1 MWLAAYYSPT
11 YCGTLAAMRYR
22 DQLPHLDSDR
32 PFVADGG
39 LETTLIFH
47 RGIELPCFAAFDLLK
62 DDAGREELRTYFEP
76 YVAIARELGVG
87 MLLDTATW
95 RANPDWGHELGHS
108 LAQLE
113 EANRRAVALAEEIRD
128 AAEDDRTPI
137 VINGVVGPRGDGY
150 NPSDLMSVET
160 AEGYHALQIQTFAT
174 SAADMVT
181 AVTMTYAEEAIGVV
195 RAARDVRMPVA
206 VSFTVETDGR
216 LPSGQSL
223 REAVQEVDA
232 ETDGSAVYFM
242 INCAHPTHFADVL
255 VEDGGWRDRIRGL
268 RANASAKSHAE
279 LDESEELDE
288 GDPTALGAEHRA
300 LRERLPAIT
309 VLGGCCG
316 TDHRHVAA
324 VSGAWSD

>member
-1 MWLAAYYSPT
+1 
-11 YCGTLAAMRYR
+11 MRYR
-22 DQLPHLDSDR
+22 DQLPHLVSDR

-47 RGIELPCFAAFDLLK
+47 RGIELPCFAAFALLK
-62 DDAGREELRTYFEP
+62 DEAGREELRTYFEP

-95 RANPDWGHELGHS
+95 RANPDWARELGYS
-108 LAQLE
+108 LAELE
-113 EANRRAVALAEEIRD
+113 EANRLAVALAADIRD
-128 AAEDDRTPI
+128 TAEAEGTPI

-150 NPSDLMSVET
+150 NPTDLMSAET
-160 AEGYHALQIQTFAT
+160 AERYHAPQIQTFAT
-174 SAADMVT
+174 TPADMVT
-181 AVTMTYAEEAIGVV
+181 ATTMTYTEEAIGIV

-223 REAVQEVDA
+223 REAVEEVDA
-232 ETDGSAVYFM
+232 ETDGTAAYFM

-255 VEDGGWRDRIRGL
+255 EEDGGWRTRIRGL

-279 LDESEELDE
+279 LDEAEELDE

-324 VSGAWSD
+324 VSGAWAD

>member
-1 MWLAAYYSPT
+1 
-11 YCGTLAAMRYR
+11 MRYR
-22 DQLPHLDSDR
+22 DQLPHLASDR

-47 RGIELPCFAAFDLLK
+47 RGIELPCFAAFALLK

-95 RANPDWGHELGHS
+95 RASPDWAHELGYS
-108 LAQLE
+108 LAELE
-113 EANRRAVALAEEIRD
+113 EANRLAVALAADIRD
-128 AAEDDRTPI
+128 AAEDERTPI

-150 NPSDLMSVET
+150 NPTDLMSVET

-174 SAADMVT
+174 TAADMIT
-181 AVTMTYAEEAIGVV
+181 ATTMTYAEEAIGIV

-216 LPSGQSL
+216 LPGGQSL
-223 REAVQEVDA
+223 REAVEEVDA
-232 ETDGSAVYFM
+232 ETDGTAVYFM

-255 VEDGGWRDRIRGL
+255 EDDGGWRTRIRGL

-279 LDESEELDE
+279 LDEAEELDE

>member
-1 MWLAAYYSPT
+1 
-11 YCGTLAAMRYR
+11 MRYR
-22 DQLPHLDSDR
+22 DQLPHLASDR

-47 RGIELPCFAAFDLLK
+47 RGIELPCFAAFALLK

-95 RANPDWGHELGHS
+95 RASPDWAHELGYS
-108 LAQLE
+108 LAELE
-113 EANRRAVALAEEIRD
+113 EANRLAVALAADIRD
-128 AAEDDRTPI
+128 AAEDERTPI

-150 NPSDLMSVET
+150 NPTDLMSVET

-174 SAADMVT
+174 TAADMIT
-181 AVTMTYAEEAIGVV
+181 ATTVTYAEEAIGIV

-216 LPSGQSL
+216 LPGGQSL
-223 REAVQEVDA
+223 REAVEEVDA
-232 ETDGSAVYFM
+232 ETDGTAVYFM

-255 VEDGGWRDRIRGL
+255 EDDGGWRTRIRGL

-279 LDESEELDE
+279 LDEAEELDE

>member
-1 MWLAAYYSPT
+1 
-11 YCGTLAAMRYR
+11 MRYR
-22 DQLPHLDSDR
+22 DQLPHLVSDR

-47 RGIELPCFAAFDLLK
+47 RGIELRCFAAFDLLK
-62 DDAGREELRTYFEP
+62 DDAGRAELRAYFEP

-95 RANPDWGHELGHS
+95 RANPDWGHELGYS

-113 EANRRAVALAEEIRD
+113 EANRRAVALAEEIREAGE
-128 AAEDDRTPI
+128 AANTPI

-150 NPSDLMSVET
+150 SPTGLMSAET
-160 AEGYHALQIQTFAT
+160 AERYHALQIQTFAT
-174 SAADMVT
+174 SAADMVS

-223 REAVQEVDA
+223 REAVEAVDA
-232 ETDGSAVYFM
+232 QTDGAAVYFM

-255 VEDGGWRDRIRGL
+255 EEDGAWRRRIRGL

-279 LDESEELDE
+279 LDE

-300 LRERLPAIT
+300 LREHLPAMT